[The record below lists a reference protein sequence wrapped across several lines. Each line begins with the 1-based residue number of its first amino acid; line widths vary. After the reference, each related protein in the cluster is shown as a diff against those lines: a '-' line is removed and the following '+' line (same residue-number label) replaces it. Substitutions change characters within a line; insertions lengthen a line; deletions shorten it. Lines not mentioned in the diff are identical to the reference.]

1 MPLFGKKEKKI
12 DLPEVVDFS
21 NDTWSYKGNPP
32 VYQIQSDGF
41 TYDIVDSDGND
52 KNAISLGLAGM
63 LVIVLNAKSPKIKED
78 ELLPQFGKVIKT
90 RNWHSM
96 TVKEANF
103 LVQTAIK
110 KLTNSSTSGDV
121 FDLAS
126 YAPLEVKRV
135 LLKTLFTMSRMQLP
149 SEFREEAEHRI
160 IDDIVPDIFAS
171 PDYELALLTGLI
183 VKAEDKSSEAVSSKI
198 ETTPI
203 IENDLPYSFPAKE
216 DSPEIPVAPSIP
228 VAEPD
233 SAFAELQKI
242 YGRRIDSP
250 QVRAAAQ
257 NMASVRAADPA
268 QSADTANRG
277 AESQSMNPF
286 QNNQFNSNEPVSKN
300 QVSIPNFSAPQPN
313 NPFAANDPVSMNQVS
328 APNFS
333 APQPNN
339 PFAANEPVSMNQVS
353 APNFSAPQPNNPFAA
368 NEPVSMNQVSAP
380 NFSAPQP
387 NNPFAANDPRNI
399 PQPSAPNF
407 SIPQPGNPFA
417 ANQGTIPPQQGIPQP
432 PIPPNF
438 QQQNM
443 PYGAYGNQGIT
454 PVQQQGF
461 QQQTPYGGN
470 FQQYP
475 GQMWQQNQPYQ
486 QPNMNMPN
494 NIQQNIP
501 NQGWQ
506 QNVQQPQNMQG
517 FPPNLNPGQTPD
529 GVNIPPQT
537 YPGWQNRSQYPQQP
551 QSPQNN

>member
-52 KNAISLGLAGM
+52 KNAISLGIAGM

-198 ETTPI
+198 ETAPI

-216 DSPEIPVAPSIP
+216 ESPEIPVAPSIP
-228 VAEPD
+228 AAEPD

-257 NMASVRAADPA
+257 NSASARAAEPA

-277 AESQSMNPF
+277 AESQSPNTF
-286 QNNQFNSNEPVSKN
+286 QNNQFNSNEPVS
-300 QVSIPNFSAPQPN
+300 
-313 NPFAANDPVSMNQVS
+313 MNRVS

-339 PFAANEPVSMNQVS
+339 PFAANEPVSMNR
-353 APNFSAPQPNNPFAA
+353 
-368 NEPVSMNQVSAP
+368 VSAP

-417 ANQGTIPPQQGIPQP
+417 ANQGAIPPQQGVPQP

-443 PYGAYGNQGIT
+443 PFGAYGNQGNN

-461 QQQTPYGGN
+461 QQQNPYGGN

-475 GQMWQQNQPYQ
+475 GQMWQQNQPFQ
-486 QPNMNMPN
+486 QTNMNMPKN
-494 NIQQNIP
+494 MPQNIP

-517 FPPNLNPGQTPD
+517 FPPNLYPGQTPD